1 MVNLMKS
8 LTIPFLIAG
17 LLCSAQGHG
26 AQNEVDAVGKWLNE
40 RTMRAALE
48 DSSLGARRGELEGT
62 YRIIPLS
69 ELDAPEEVK
78 QHFRAEMARNASG
91 VKQVT
96 DGEIPSQATM
106 ISSLPRTVRSNAE
119 LRGRLP
125 TPPTDLQRTML
136 GAAELM
142 GMEPSGALDGL
153 KSSGLTRF
161 YRLNGVGIVEFN
173 EDNYRTPGT
182 SIEVIAELQNA
193 RVNGTPA
200 KLELVADD
208 RGRSRAT
215 LVWAGDSKV
224 YTLIAT
230 GEGDVGPKAAVLQEI
245 AAAVR
250 D

>member
-1 MVNLMKS
+1 MVNLMKNM
-8 LTIPFLIAG
+8 TIPLLIAG
-17 LLCSAQGHG
+17 LLYSAQGHG
-26 AQNEVDAVGKWLNE
+26 AQDEVDAVGKWLNE

-48 DSSLGARRGELEGT
+48 DSSLGSRRAEQDGT
-62 YRIIPLS
+62 YRIIRLS

-78 QHFRAEMARNASG
+78 QHFRAEMARNAAG
-91 VKQVT
+91 VKHVPN
-96 DGEIPSQATM
+96 GEIPSQATV
-106 ISSLPRTVRSNAE
+106 IASLPRTVRSNAE

-125 TPPTDLQRTML
+125 SPPTDLQGTML
-136 GAAELM
+136 GAAELI

-161 YRLNGVGIVEFN
+161 YRLKGVGIVEFN

-193 RVNGTPA
+193 RVNGAPA
-200 KLELVADD
+200 KLEQVADE

-230 GEGDVGPKAAVLQEI
+230 GDGDVAPKAAVLQQI